1 MRSCLPEATTWQRRL
16 WVKPLSLRLTRRQ
29 NLLLGTWGIRKE
41 HTLNS
46 ESLDMVQWDSLWKW
60 GWWMTHLRK
69 LRESYCQRL
78 NVPVNS
84 LRFLFEGQRIA
95 DNHSPRELGMEED
108 VNEVY
113 QEQTPFIRGSFNS
126 LDIIFIF
133 SSFPLNPLLVLK
145 IVLLSCGVQDGIED
159 WHLTSLRHLVMWILV
174 SISHYHLFSWCWVLV
189 MKPQCPSCCPLLFMN
204 YVCAQRGH
212 LFQDCGSSG
221 LW

>member
-1 MRSCLPEATTWQRRL
+1 
-16 WVKPLSLRLTRRQ
+16 
-29 NLLLGTWGIRKE
+29 
-41 HTLNS
+41 
-46 ESLDMVQWDSLWKW
+46 
-60 GWWMTHLRK
+60 MTHLRK

-108 VNEVY
+108 VNQVY

-133 SSFPLNPLLVLK
+133 SSFPLNTLLVLK

-159 WHLTSLRHLVMWILV
+159 WHLTSLRHLVM
-174 SISHYHLFSWCWVLV
+174 
-189 MKPQCPSCCPLLFMN
+189 
-204 YVCAQRGH
+204 
-212 LFQDCGSSG
+212 
-221 LW
+221 